1 MFSALDHK
9 DKLLAKIN
17 KEIYQNFHC
26 SSIGLVPKK
35 QRGWILI
42 TNLSAPQGKSINE
55 FINPE
60 ICSFYY
66 SSFNQAVS
74 MVRKLGLLAQIS
86 KMEISNEFRLLP
98 IRPEDFALLGFQ
110 FLDKNYVDKFLPIG
124 CAISCALFE
133 KFSSFFL
140 HWMLQQS
147 NVKTIVHYLDDFFI
161 CWCL

>member
-1 MFSALDHK
+1 MVSALDRK
-9 DKLLAKIN
+9 DQLLAKIN

-26 SSIGLVPKK
+26 SSIGLVQKK

-66 SSFNQAVS
+66 SSFNQAVTCS
-74 MVRKLGLLAQIS
+74 MVHKLGLNAQIS

-98 IRPEDFALLGFQ
+98 IRPEDFALLGFK
-110 FLDKNYVDKFLPIG
+110 FLDKNYVDKFLPVG

-133 KFSSFFL
+133 KFSSFFYIGCYNNL
-140 HWMLQQS
+140 MSKL
-147 NVKTIVHYLDDFFI
+147 LFI
-161 CWCL
+161 T